1 MPLAKGVSKKLALKK
16 ESTWGTLAGPT
27 GAKYL
32 RRVTS
37 NFNLAKET
45 YESNEI
51 RTDYQLADFRHG
63 VRSAAGSLNGELSP
77 GSYSD
82 FMGSIVAKDFVTGIT
97 TSSASVTIA
106 ASGSFFTITRATGS
120 YLTDLLYVGSI
131 VRLVGAG
138 LNAANVGNNL
148 LVVALTATIMT
159 VKVLS
164 SVPLVPE
171 GPIAT
176 VTAVV
181 TGKQTYAPLTA
192 HTDDSYTVE
201 EWYSDI
207 AQSEVYTGMKVGT
220 MNVQLPSTGL
230 VTVDFSLMGK
240 DLAQTGTSAYFT
252 TPTAAGSTATL
263 ASVSGALVV
272 NGVAVALITS
282 LDFTVERA
290 MENATVVGSNSIAD
304 MFTGRIKVNGNISTY
319 FQDATFR
326 DYFKDE
332 AVVSIVVAVTAGQ
345 GKTDDAISFTLP
357 KVKVGSFDKAD
368 SENGI
373 VASQSFQALLNSV
386 VTGGLPTTTI
396 MIQDT
401 SI

>member
-1 MPLAKGVSKKLALKK
+1 MNTA
-16 ESTWGTLAGPT
+16 
-27 GAKYL
+27 
-32 RRVTS
+32 
-37 NFNLAKET
+37 
-45 YESNEI
+45 
-51 RTDYQLADFRHG
+51 YQLVDSRHG
-63 VRSAAGSLNGELSP
+63 VRSADGSLNGELSP

-82 FMGSIVAKDFVTGIT
+82 FMGSILAKDFTTGIT

-106 ASGSFFTITRATGS
+106 ASGSFFTITRSTGS
-120 YLTDLLYVGSI
+120 FITDLLYVGSV

-148 LVVALTATIMT
+148 LVVALSATVMT
-159 VKVLS
+159 VRVLS
-164 SVPLVPE
+164 GTPLVVE

-181 TGKQTYAPLTA
+181 TGKQTLAPLTA

-230 VTVDFSLMGK
+230 VTCDFSFMGK
-240 DLAQTGTSAYFT
+240 DLTQVGTSQYFT
-252 TPTAAGSTATL
+252 SPTASGTTSTL
-263 ASVSGALVV
+263 ASVSGALIV
-272 NGVAVALITS
+272 NGAAVALITS

-319 FQDATFR
+319 FQDAVFR

-332 AVVSIVVAVTAGQ
+332 TVVSIVVAVTGGQ
-345 GKTDDAISFTLP
+345 GKTDDVISFVLP
-357 KVKVGSFDKAD
+357 KVKLGSFDKAD
-368 SENGI
+368 AENGI
-373 VASQSFQALLNSV
+373 VASQSFQALLNSDV
-386 VTGGLPTTTI
+386 ATGLPATTI